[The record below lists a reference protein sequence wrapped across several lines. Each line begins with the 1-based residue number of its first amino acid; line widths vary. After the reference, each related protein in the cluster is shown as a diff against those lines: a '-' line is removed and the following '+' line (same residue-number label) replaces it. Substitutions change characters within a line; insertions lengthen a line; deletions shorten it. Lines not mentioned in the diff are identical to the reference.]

1 MAEIEPTTIWKGKG
15 PIIYSFSI
23 EKPQPSESS
32 SETTESAYDRPG
44 DAWNYR
50 LSITGAPGEYE
61 NRVPEIFFLADTPT
75 GIIRDMGAYIDLSL
89 SGKDKQFLSLPPIS
103 MDNTEIIDNTN
114 TFKNLDVKAIFSN
127 AMLIADSQPPP
138 GEPVYIIEITKGE
151 KENNANRYN
160 VSIIYADGFVDHT
173 GLQESE
179 QSLTENVNKFSNIPS
194 MQIPI
199 VIAKYITS
207 TAQQNEIPPS
217 PTNIKL
223 INLTDN
229 PEFTSQQI
237 LATIDSVIAAQPLQV
252 QMPMP
257 TPPNQYAAPL
267 YEPMLE
273 QRIRTNYGPL
283 QPNPAAIQKQVQATE
298 EGPESQTMPQK
309 PKEAKEEEE
318 KEAEEKEV
326 EEEKEKKEEK
336 KKISNFIEPKY
347 GFDSVIG
354 MDYAKKF
361 FHDNVILGL
370 ERPDLFA
377 KYKKNIHDGFLL
389 YGPPGVG
396 KTYLVSALAH
406 EANMKLLVVSIHQLL
421 DMWLGNTE
429 KNIHEIFEQAKK
441 NAPCIILFDEIDGL
455 GVNRSISRQSGNPS
469 SALALNQLLMEMD
482 DLDRNNEKVIVIGTT
497 NAPQDIDTALLR
509 SGRFTNMLYTRPP
522 DKEERAKLFEFYA
535 KGIPQDK
542 LDYDKLADNS
552 NNFSPADIKATV
564 NAAVTPLIAEAVKT
578 DTEKK
583 LTTDDLLKA
592 IRSRRRIGGTLIRWY
607 REMNDMLHKNKFTE
621 EEKLLYSDMLEDIKK
636 RIRPERKSKSE
647 IKVKI
652 RKRQRA

>member
-1 MAEIEPTTIWKGKG
+1 
-15 PIIYSFSI
+15 
-23 EKPQPSESS
+23 
-32 SETTESAYDRPG
+32 
-44 DAWNYR
+44 
-50 LSITGAPGEYE
+50 
-61 NRVPEIFFLADTPT
+61 
-75 GIIRDMGAYIDLSL
+75 
-89 SGKDKQFLSLPPIS
+89 
-103 MDNTEIIDNTN
+103 
-114 TFKNLDVKAIFSN
+114 
-127 AMLIADSQPPP
+127 
-138 GEPVYIIEITKGE
+138 
-151 KENNANRYN
+151 
-160 VSIIYADGFVDHT
+160 
-173 GLQESE
+173 
-179 QSLTENVNKFSNIPS
+179 
-194 MQIPI
+194 
-199 VIAKYITS
+199 
-207 TAQQNEIPPS
+207 
-217 PTNIKL
+217 
-223 INLTDN
+223 
-229 PEFTSQQI
+229 
-237 LATIDSVIAAQPLQV
+237 
-252 QMPMP
+252 
-257 TPPNQYAAPL
+257 
-267 YEPMLE
+267 
-273 QRIRTNYGPL
+273 
-283 QPNPAAIQKQVQATE
+283 
-298 EGPESQTMPQK
+298 
-309 PKEAKEEEE
+309 
-318 KEAEEKEV
+318 
-326 EEEKEKKEEK
+326 
-336 KKISNFIEPKY
+336 
-347 GFDSVIG
+347 
-354 MDYAKKF
+354 
-361 FHDNVILGL
+361 
-370 ERPDLFA
+370 
-377 KYKKNIHDGFLL
+377 
-389 YGPPGVG
+389 
-396 KTYLVSALAH
+396 
-406 EANMKLLVVSIHQLL
+406 
-421 DMWLGNTE
+421 
-429 KNIHEIFEQAKK
+429 EQAKK